1 MTVSELKQ
9 PRSLARELGAGTID
23 KMMAFSDEELAWD
36 IFSRKIPFPSSTEHN
51 RDLVSAMRLQLATV
65 LDLKFQNLEAVR
77 QDDLTMLGGPRDYL
91 AGSKCMMD

>member
-1 MTVSELKQ
+1 
-9 PRSLARELGAGTID
+9 
-23 KMMAFSDEELAWD
+23 
-36 IFSRKIPFPSSTEHN
+36 
-51 RDLVSAMRLQLATV
+51 MRLQLATV